1 MDDKEHGDDDD
12 DDGDE
17 NHDDGDDD
25 ENAALRNAHLS
36 ANSASDVNTT
46 FLPLHLWNAS
56 FIFCIEK
63 FNTEEFQIVEIL
75 FRTLLSFNATGP
87 QSFTMVGRH
96 T

>member
-1 MDDKEHGDDDD
+1 MMATKIMMMVMMMK
-12 DDGDE
+12 
-17 NHDDGDDD
+17 
-25 ENAALRNAHLS
+25 LQPSVILIAHLS

-46 FLPLHLWNAS
+46 FLPLHLWNTD

-75 FRTLLSFNATGP
+75 FPTLLSFNATGP